1 MNIKKIILLLIISA
15 LFQLLNSQENQG
27 LINIDTKNGHAIKIG
42 SSGFNVRIAD
52 KSWSYLHPD
61 FRKVVHQ
68 LKPGWLRYFSGT
80 MGDAFSS
87 ATGQYDID
95 YAMMFDHYKQYL
107 KGYRFTEVKGPPT
120 PYY

>member
-1 MNIKKIILLLIISA
+1 MNSKKLFLLLFIPI
-15 LFQLLNSQENQG
+15 LFQVSFSQENKEV
-27 LINIDTKNGHAIKIG
+27 INIDTKNGHAIKIG

-61 FRKVVHQ
+61 FRKVVHL

-107 KGYRFTEVKGPPT
+107 KGYKR
-120 PYY
+120 